1 MDTTTLVLA
10 QAQIP
15 GGLQQFL
22 PLILILGVFY
32 FLLIRPQQK
41 RANEHKEF
49 VNGLKKNDKV
59 VTASGLYGRIL
70 EVNADNIT
78 LEIANNVSV
87 RYQREQISSY
97 QGEKKESA
105 S

>member
-1 MDTTTLVLA
+1 MDTITLVLA
-10 QAQIP
+10 QVGPP

-22 PLILILGVFY
+22 PLLLILAVFY

-41 RANEHKEF
+41 RAREHKDLIEKI
-49 VNGLKKNDKV
+49 KKNDKV
-59 VTASGLYGRIL
+59 VTASGLFGRVL
-70 EVNADNIT
+70 ELAESYVT

-87 RYQREQISSY
+87 KYQREQISCY
-97 QGEKKESA
+97 QSDKKESA

>member
-1 MDTTTLVLA
+1 METTTLVLA

-22 PLILILGVFY
+22 PLILILAVFY

-49 VNGLKKNDKV
+49 VDSLKKNDKV
-59 VTASGLYGRIL
+59 VTASGLFGRVL
-70 EVNADNIT
+70 ELSDDTVT

-87 RYQREQISSY
+87 RYQREQVSSY
-97 QGEKKESA
+97 QGQKKESA